1 MTPPGFGKDLC
12 PVHRVDALPV
22 EEVVAQRRIEALDAA
37 VLARWRPCGPRPRR
51 SRHQRRLS
59 EQGWQLRPLL
69 TRCGRDGSRS
79 VTRRGRRSSG
89 GPRGLRDPSTSGRQR
104 VLPLRQC
111 VGLSTSGRLQRW
123 RASDPQPEVKRIH
136 DSLRRGSQAT
146 ALARPTSSR
155 KVAGDP
161 GG

>member
-12 PVHRVDALPV
+12 PVHRVDDLPV
-22 EEVVAQRRIEALDAA
+22 EEVVAQLRIEVLDAA
-37 VLARWRPCGPRPRR
+37 V
-51 SRHQRRLS
+51 
-59 EQGWQLRPLL
+59 
-69 TRCGRDGSRS
+69 
-79 VTRRGRRSSG
+79 
-89 GPRGLRDPSTSGRQR
+89 
-104 VLPLRQC
+104 
-111 VGLSTSGRLQRW
+111 LQRW